1 MTNLVY
7 PAINSLSVVTR
18 VVFSVL
24 SQPGELSLLTNSL
37 LLLKKGSKIKI
48 HSNVEPSLTDIIIR
62 LAKITDNS
70 THLLDNFF

>member
-37 LLLKKGSKIKI
+37 LLLEKGSKIKI

-62 LAKITDNS
+62 
-70 THLLDNFF
+70 